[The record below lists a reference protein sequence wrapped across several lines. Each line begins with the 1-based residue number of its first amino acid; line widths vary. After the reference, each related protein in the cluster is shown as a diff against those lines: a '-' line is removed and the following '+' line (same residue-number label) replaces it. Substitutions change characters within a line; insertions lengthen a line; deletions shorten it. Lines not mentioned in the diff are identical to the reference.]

1 MSAKDK
7 EGQCIFCLV
16 EKGWKVRELDAFYLK
31 HYIDDGCATYYT
43 AEEAEEGRQRG
54 DAYDEPGKTRVVG
67 FRIIP
72 YLPKKNKKKKTKEK
86 TNEI

>member
-7 EGQCIFCLV
+7 EWQNIFCLV
-16 EKGWKVRELDAFYLK
+16 EKGWKLRELDAFYLK
-31 HYIDDGCATYYT
+31 NYIDDGSATYCT

-72 YLPKKNKKKKTKEK
+72 FLPKKNKQKKTKEK
-86 TNEI
+86 TNEV

>member
-7 EGQCIFCLV
+7 EEQSIFCLV
-16 EKGWKVRELDAFYLK
+16 EKAWKLRELDAFFLKNYLDAG
-31 HYIDDGCATYYT
+31 YATYYT

-54 DAYDEPGKTRVVG
+54 DAYDQPGKTRVVG

-72 YLPKKNKKKKTKEK
+72 FLPKKNKQKKTKEK
-86 TNEI
+86 KNEV

>member
-7 EGQCIFCLV
+7 EGQSIFCLV
-16 EKGWKVRELDAFYLK
+16 EKDWKLRELDAFFLKNYLDAG
-31 HYIDDGCATYYT
+31 YATYYT

-54 DAYDEPGKTRVVG
+54 DAYDQPGKTRVVG

-72 YLPKKNKKKKTKEK
+72 FLPKKPKKRGKKQ
-86 TNEI
+86 

>member
-1 MSAKDK
+1 MSAADK
-7 EGQCIFCLV
+7 EGQSIFFLV
-16 EKGWKVRELDAFYLK
+16 EKDWKLRELDAFFLKNYLEAG
-31 HYIDDGCATYYT
+31 YATYYT

-72 YLPKKNKKKKTKEK
+72 FLPKKNKKKKTKEK
-86 TNEI
+86 TNEV